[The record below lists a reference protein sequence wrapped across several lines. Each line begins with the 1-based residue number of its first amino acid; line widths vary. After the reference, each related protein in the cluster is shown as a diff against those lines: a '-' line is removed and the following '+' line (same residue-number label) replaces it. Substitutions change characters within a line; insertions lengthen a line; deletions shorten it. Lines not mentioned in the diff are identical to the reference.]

1 MEEPSEVIRE
11 DMEEPSEVIIED
23 MEEPSEVIR
32 EDMEEPSD
40 AIGANQAHSGA
51 ISANQ
56 AHSGAIGANQA
67 HSGALRRCLL
77 QSIVI
82 SVSSMTIK
90 LIKAVL
96 ELHPHRSSAF
106 SSSVSSPACC
116 LRLSSA
122 IRDLTAL
129 ASFSAASASA
139 LDTCP
144 YVAVNGNQRPL
155 ITVRTRH
162 GTRRTQCP
170 SAAHLASLGR
180 LLHRLQLGLPLS
192 ICLHLTILLPIEEG
206 PPICVAQIWI
216 HQLTWQLAA
225 ISGN

>member
-1 MEEPSEVIRE
+1 MEEPSEVIKEDMEEPSEVIIE

-40 AIGANQAHSGA
+40 AIG
-51 ISANQ
+51 ANQ

-96 ELHPHRSSAF
+96 ELHSHRSSAF
-106 SSSVSSPACC
+106 SSSVSSQGHHRQSRSSVAIDFIHTEAPPSP
-116 LRLSSA
+116 RL
-122 IRDLTAL
+122 
-129 ASFSAASASA
+129 
-139 LDTCP
+139 
-144 YVAVNGNQRPL
+144 
-155 ITVRTRH
+155 
-162 GTRRTQCP
+162 
-170 SAAHLASLGR
+170 
-180 LLHRLQLGLPLS
+180 
-192 ICLHLTILLPIEEG
+192 
-206 PPICVAQIWI
+206 
-216 HQLTWQLAA
+216 
-225 ISGN
+225 